1 MIKQYCDRCGQE
13 IKEPR
18 PGLLNHRVFY
28 GKVWL
33 DSLRWQEREDYK
45 NYLLCKKCED
55 SFHAWIHHLEG
66 DRKRNERG

>member
-18 PGLLNHRVFY
+18 PGLLHHRIYY

-33 DSLRWQEREDYK
+33 DSLRWQEGEEYK
-45 NYLLCKKCED
+45 NHLLCQKCEY
-55 SFHAWIHHLEG
+55 SFYTWFNHPQG
-66 DRKRNERG
+66 DQKQNERG